1 MMVLMESAE
10 SNRKRAHRILRN
22 VGTRRCAC
30 FFFIFLR
37 FARETRKQQRSDN
50 TEFRAHAPYGA
61 ESAFDGLIAWL
72 WSSLWVCRSLFRRPH
87 VRKGGVACFWR
98 FLTRRCLFDA
108 QLPSNIHALRC
119 LLPLK
124 WWGLDLMRNGDR
136 FPDDGSVTGFLHL
149 IVNPM
154 SRQSHGLGP
163 LAQPMGCQMK
173 SSVSRDAP
181 APLPGAVDCENSTR
195 IHQWTVRIPPGFTAQ
210 GLTASGGWSQCAAS
224 VGERRRK
231 RF

>member
-1 MMVLMESAE
+1 MVVLTE

-22 VGTRRCAC
+22 VGTRRCAS

-72 WSSLWVCRSLFRRPH
+72 WSSLWVCRPLFRRPH
-87 VRKGGVACFWR
+87 VRKGGGACFWR

-136 FPDDGSVTGFLHL
+136 SPGDGSVTGFLHL

-195 IHQWTVRIPPGFTAQ
+195 IHQWTVIIPPVFTAQ

>member
-1 MMVLMESAE
+1 MVVLTE

-72 WSSLWVCRSLFRRPH
+72 WSSLWVCRPLFRRPH

-98 FLTRRCLFDA
+98 FLTRRCSFDA

-136 FPDDGSVTGFLHL
+136 FPGDGSVTGFLHL
-149 IVNPM
+149 VVNPM

-173 SSVSRDAP
+173 SCLSRP
-181 APLPGAVDCENSTR
+181 PRPLYSPGAVDCENSTR
-195 IHQWTVRIPPGFTAQ
+195 IHRTGFDGVWGVGASVQ
-210 GLTASGGWSQCAAS
+210 PASASGGGRGSDQGL
-224 VGERRRK
+224 VLPGDLD
-231 RF
+231 